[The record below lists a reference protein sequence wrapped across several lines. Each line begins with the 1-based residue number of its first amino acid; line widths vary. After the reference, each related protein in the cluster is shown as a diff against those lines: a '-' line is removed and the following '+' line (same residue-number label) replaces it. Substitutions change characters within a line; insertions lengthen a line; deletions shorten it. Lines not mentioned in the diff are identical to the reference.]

1 MRRSGGVIPPG
12 RAGLIVLAVA
22 MVPIAIKKFPK
33 AVRWFGKQLENAGAR
48 VQSTVDEVD
57 RYERERQERQQSQE
71 TADPRS
77 TVTSTSAK
85 WTHAPTNGV
94 KETKMNDKVAQQ
106 DEHEPTPARE
116 TASPQAHVEMEA
128 QRTKPKKATTKPAAK
143 GSVRGKPKVQGAA
156 PPANDPKRSR
166 KKSEGQV

>member
-1 MRRSGGVIPPG
+1 
-12 RAGLIVLAVA
+12 

-48 VQSTVDEVD
+48 VQGSVDEVG
-57 RYERERQERQQSQE
+57 RYERERQERQE
-71 TADPRS
+71 AAAPKS

-85 WTHAPTNGV
+85 RPHSATNGV
-94 KETKMNDKVAQQ
+94 KESKMNEKVDVQA
-106 DEHEPTPARE
+106 PTPE
-116 TASPQAHVEMEA
+116 TKTASPHGHVEMEA
-128 QRTKPKKATTKPAAK
+128 QKTKPKKAAPKPAAK
-143 GSVRGKPKVQGAA
+143 GSVRAKPKVQGAA